1 MRFNSLISCLT
12 CATSA
17 EGWWEVSTKNDFT
30 IFEDGKQ
37 QDVKIFQSYE
47 TDLPL
52 TIELADRCRREPGN
66 LIETER
72 NAAYQFFGSVLR
84 KQDLAF
90 LISFGSEAELLQDYT
105 NSATLLRRGLE
116 GLQVNSDV
124 GGLHPGPVP
133 TISQPRGTILYD
145 AVYLAASDQLKGQ
158 VGRKVLVLITDG
170 EDQGSRYKIAQA
182 IEAAQRADAIL
193 YGFYYVDRAFY
204 YGHGLV
210 FGGVSDSELRRM
222 SEETGGHVFHVDRK
236 LTLQDAFSELQN
248 EMRSQY
254 AIGYTSTNANKDGTF
269 RKIEIKTNNK
279 DWKVQA
285 RKGYYASSNTLEN
298 SLGADIRISVRH
310 NRRRRDCHRAPA
322 GNVLRDG
329 LSRRSSAGCDGRGVP
344 SVVASENG
352 SGRVPGVA
360 GGSSGWIYRGGPGFV
375 ADGLAAAHGGSRLA
389 AREYSECLLGSGQPE
404 TGAGAATD
412 GAGAGVVQGQ
422 SHSRSHPAFEQCRP
436 AVIREVGISGDQ

>member
-1 MRFNSLISCLT
+1 MLLAPGVPLTFAQDEPTIKVEVQLVNILFNVRDKRGGLVGSLN
-12 CATSA
+12 
-17 EGWWEVSTKNDFT
+17 KDDFS

-37 QDVKIFQSYE
+37 QEVKYFNRE

-52 TIELADRCRREPGN
+52 TIGLLIDVSASQGN
-66 LIETER
+66 LIDIER

-182 IEAAQRADAIL
+182 IEAAQRADAII
-193 YGFYYVDRAFY
+193 YGFYYVDRAFF

-222 SEETGGHVFHVDRK
+222 AEETGGHVFHVDKK
-236 LTLQDAFSELQN
+236 LPLQDAFSELQN

-285 RKGYYASSNTLEN
+285 RKGYYATK
-298 SLGADIRISVRH
+298 
-310 NRRRRDCHRAPA
+310 
-322 GNVLRDG
+322 
-329 LSRRSSAGCDGRGVP
+329 
-344 SVVASENG
+344 
-352 SGRVPGVA
+352 
-360 GGSSGWIYRGGPGFV
+360 
-375 ADGLAAAHGGSRLA
+375 
-389 AREYSECLLGSGQPE
+389 
-404 TGAGAATD
+404 
-412 GAGAGVVQGQ
+412 
-422 SHSRSHPAFEQCRP
+422 
-436 AVIREVGISGDQ
+436 

>member
-1 MRFNSLISCLT
+1 MRAISFVLVSAMLLAPGMPVAFAQDDSTIKVEVQLVNILFNVRDKRGGLIGNLN
-12 CATSA
+12 
-17 EGWWEVSTKNDFT
+17 KDDFT

-37 QDVKIFQSYE
+37 QDVKYFNRE

-52 TIELADRCRREPGN
+52 TIGLLIDVSASQGN
-66 LIETER
+66 LIDIER

-90 LISFGSEAELLQDYT
+90 LISFGSDAELLQDYT
-105 NSATLLRRGLE
+105 NSATLLRRGLD
-116 GLQVNSDV
+116 GLKVNSDV

-182 IEAAQRADAIL
+182 IEAAQRADAII

-222 SEETGGHVFHVDRK
+222 AEETGGHNFHVDK
-236 LTLQDAFSELQN
+236 KMTLQDAFTELQN

-254 AIGYTSTNANKDGTF
+254 AIGYTPVNATKDNTF
-269 RKIEIKTNNK
+269 RRIEIRTNNK
-279 DWKVQA
+279 EWKVQA
-285 RKGYYASSNTLEN
+285 RKGYYASK
-298 SLGADIRISVRH
+298 
-310 NRRRRDCHRAPA
+310 
-322 GNVLRDG
+322 
-329 LSRRSSAGCDGRGVP
+329 
-344 SVVASENG
+344 
-352 SGRVPGVA
+352 
-360 GGSSGWIYRGGPGFV
+360 
-375 ADGLAAAHGGSRLA
+375 
-389 AREYSECLLGSGQPE
+389 
-404 TGAGAATD
+404 
-412 GAGAGVVQGQ
+412 
-422 SHSRSHPAFEQCRP
+422 
-436 AVIREVGISGDQ
+436 